1 MRAKSRLFVVFVL
14 ALVLGGISLVSTAAG
29 GGGRHDPKTLVIDL
43 TTRTAQEA
51 DLDLGATGPSIGDR
65 FVFSDDVF
73 RGGQKVGIT
82 GGECTAVRSNPNPVP
97 SGQEPTSVTVNC
109 VATIQLPEGQ
119 VALQGLVTFSEA
131 AGPSFT
137 IAVTGGTGAYRTAHG
152 QATVTEGADENAP
165 DQLRLELI
173 L

>member
-29 GGGRHDPKTLVIDL
+29 GGGPHDSKTLVIDL
-43 TTRTAQEA
+43 TTRTVQEN
-51 DLDLGATGPSIGDR
+51 DLDLGAPGPSVGDR

-73 RGGQKVGIT
+73 RGGQKVGID
-82 GGECTAVRSNPNPVP
+82 GGECIVVRLEPNPVP
-97 SGQEPTSVTVNC
+97 AGQEPTSATVNC
-109 VATIQLPEGQ
+109 VATVRLPEGQ
-119 VALQGLVTFSEA
+119 VALQGLATFSEA
-131 AGPSFT
+131 AGPSFDVA
-137 IAVTGGTGAYRTAHG
+137 ITGGTGAYRTAHG
-152 QATVTEGADENAP
+152 QATITDIEDEDVP